1 MSENNDGYFDVYDA
15 QEVNDLQENGQ
26 DNNQIEQ
33 NPDDQVMRHK

>member
-33 NPDDQVMRHK
+33 NPDDQVKRHK